1 MKNLIYILAFV
12 LFSCGSVKKDKTS
25 IETEASSETNSGTNT
40 ARWINSNNWGLEP
53 IDLSQPM
60 TFTNSK
66 GETETYTNTKVFHNN
81 TVTKEIVHDT
91 IVVKEEL
98 KQDVDV
104 KNKET
109 DNTTLILGIVG
120 IAFLFLL
127 IIILVVFF
135 SFSKKINSALTLMQ
149 PK

>member
-1 MKNLIYILAFV
+1 MKQFILKSM
-12 LFSCGSVKKDKTS
+12 LFFSLFLALSCGSVKKDKAS
-25 IETEASSETNSGTNT
+25 IETEANKELNAGSNT

-81 TVTKEIVHDT
+81 TITTEIVHDT
-91 IVVKEEL
+91 IVVKEEF
-98 KQDVDV
+98 KQDVDL

-109 DNTTLILGIVG
+109 DNQTIWLMFFGFLIVAIL
-120 IAFLFLL
+120 LF
-127 IIILVVFF
+127 
-135 SFSKKINSALTLMQ
+135 KK
-149 PK
+149 

>member
-1 MKNLIYILAFV
+1 MKNLIYILI
-12 LFSCGSVKKDKTS
+12 LMMFSCGSVKKDKTS
-25 IETEASSETNSGTNT
+25 IETEASKQSNSGSNT

-91 IVVKEEL
+91 IVVKEEF
-98 KQDVDV
+98 KQDVDL

-109 DNTTLILGIVG
+109 DNQTVWLMFFGFLIVAIL
-120 IAFLFLL
+120 LF
-127 IIILVVFF
+127 
-135 SFSKKINSALTLMQ
+135 KK
-149 PK
+149 

>member
-1 MKNLIYILAFV
+1 MRNIIYILA
-12 LFSCGSVKKDKTS
+12 LLMLSCGSVKKDKTS
-25 IETEASSETNSGTNT
+25 IETESNKELNSGTNT

-81 TVTKEIVHDT
+81 TTTTEIVHDT
-91 IVVKEEL
+91 IVVKEEF
-98 KQDVDV
+98 KQDSDS

-109 DNTTLILGIVG
+109 DNQNIWLMFFGFAIVAIL
-120 IAFLFLL
+120 LF
-127 IIILVVFF
+127 
-135 SFSKKINSALTLMQ
+135 KK
-149 PK
+149 